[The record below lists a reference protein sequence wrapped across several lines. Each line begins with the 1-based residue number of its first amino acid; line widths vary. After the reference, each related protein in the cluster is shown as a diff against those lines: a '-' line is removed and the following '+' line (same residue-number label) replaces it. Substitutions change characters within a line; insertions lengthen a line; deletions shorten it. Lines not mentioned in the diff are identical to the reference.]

1 MGFLGKLFGKKS
13 EKRKGPGQEPENWDA
28 IVYDRNTVDFQ
39 DGEQRGRYVTGCLE
53 QIAEASR
60 EMHLLAGEYSLVT
73 GYLTDIEEIEGLPS
87 EETEDLECI
96 ARRLLV
102 MEQERE
108 RYQGKK
114 NRMRDADYYRMRDQE
129 AEVQEGIRK
138 MQESE
143 EYGQLV
149 KEDLKRLDRERHAYE
164 YRRAELDN
172 MLNNFR
178 GMAVIFLAALA
189 ACFLMLLV
197 LQFVFEMN
205 TQVGYLLAA
214 GAAVVAVVVL
224 WIKYTDAEGEKRKVN
239 QAINRLILVQ
249 NKVKIRYVNN
259 RNLTDYLYMKYNVD
273 SAGTL
278 AKRWRRYLQEKE
290 ERKEYAEA
298 AAKLEYYQKQ
308 LVAKMS
314 NYHIANPG
322 RWASKPGA
330 LLDKREMVEM
340 RHELIQ
346 RRQSLRSQL
355 DYNNGIA
362 ETARREIQ
370 DLKEQYP
377 MYATEIEEMVK
388 HHNGM
393 VQVDM

>member
-1 MGFLGKLFGKKS
+1 M
-13 EKRKGPGQEPENWDA
+13 
-28 IVYDRNTVDFQ
+28 
-39 DGEQRGRYVTGCLE
+39 
-53 QIAEASR
+53 
-60 EMHLLAGEYSLVT
+60 
-73 GYLTDIEEIEGLPS
+73 
-87 EETEDLECI
+87 
-96 ARRLLV
+96 
-102 MEQERE
+102 
-108 RYQGKK
+108 
-114 NRMRDADYYRMRDQE
+114 
-129 AEVQEGIRK
+129 
-138 MQESE
+138 
-143 EYGQLV
+143 
-149 KEDLKRLDRERHAYE
+149 
-164 YRRAELDN
+164 
-172 MLNNFR
+172 
-178 GMAVIFLAALA
+178 
-189 ACFLMLLV
+189 
-197 LQFVFEMN
+197 
-205 TQVGYLLAA
+205 
-214 GAAVVAVVVL
+214 VAVVVL

>member
-1 MGFLGKLFGKKS
+1 MGFLRGLFGKK
-13 EKRKGPGQEPENWDA
+13 PGKKEGAGAESENWDSV
-28 IVYDRNTVDFQ
+28 VYDRNTVNFQ
-39 DGEQRGRYVTGCLE
+39 DKEQRDRYVTGCLE
-53 QIAEASR
+53 QIAEATR
-60 EMHLLAGEYSLVT
+60 EMHLLAGEYSMVT
-73 GYLTDIEEIEGLPS
+73 GYLTDMEEIEALPP

-96 ARRLLV
+96 ARRLLA

-114 NRMRDADYYRMRDQE
+114 NRMRDADYYRMQE
-129 AEVQEGIRK
+129 QETEVAGGIGKLR
-138 MQESE
+138 ESE
-143 EYGQLV
+143 EYGELV
-149 KEDLKRLDRERHAYE
+149 RQDLKRLDRERHAYE
-164 YRRAELDN
+164 YRRAELEN

-189 ACFLMLLV
+189 ACFAMLLV
-197 LQFVFEMN
+197 LQFAFDMN

-214 GAAVVAVVVL
+214 GAAVVAVVVI
-224 WIKYTDAEGEKRKVN
+224 WVKYTDAEGEKRKVN
-239 QAINRLILVQ
+239 QAVNRLILVQ

-273 SAGTL
+273 SAATL
-278 AKRWRRYLQEKE
+278 EKRWRRYLQEKE

-330 LLDKREMVEM
+330 ILDKREMVEM
-340 RHELIQ
+340 RHELIG

-355 DYNNGIA
+355 DYNNGVA
-362 ETARREIQ
+362 ETARQEIQ
-370 DLKEQYP
+370 DLKDQYP
-377 MYATEIEEMVK
+377 MYAAQIQELVDRF
-388 HHNGM
+388 NG
-393 VQVDM
+393 VG